1 MNNKEFIA
9 FLSEKNGTSTRI
21 TAELTNALVAEVSA
35 QLEDENTVS
44 IAGFGA
50 FEVKKKLERVL
61 VNPATK
67 QRMLVEQYS
76 KESHT
81 IAHSPKTKQMLQVE
95 QYAKEKHTTVHSPK
109 TKQKF

>member
-35 QLEDENTVS
+35 QLEEENTVS

-67 QRMLVEQYS
+67 QRMPVPPKLVVNFKPNNALKDKAKS
-76 KESHT
+76 K
-81 IAHSPKTKQMLQVE
+81 
-95 QYAKEKHTTVHSPK
+95 
-109 TKQKF
+109 

>member
-1 MNNKEFIA
+1 M
-9 FLSEKNGTSTRI
+9 
-21 TAELTNALVAEVSA
+21 AEVSA

-67 QRMLVEQYS
+67 QRMLVPPKIVVNFKPNNALKDKAKS
-76 KESHT
+76 K
-81 IAHSPKTKQMLQVE
+81 
-95 QYAKEKHTTVHSPK
+95 
-109 TKQKF
+109 

>member
-9 FLSEKNGTSTRI
+9 FLSEKNGTSTRL
-21 TAELTNALVAEVSA
+21 TAELINALVAEVSA
-35 QLEDENTVS
+35 QLEEENTVS

-67 QRMLVEQYS
+67 QRMLVPPKIVVNFKPNNALKDKAKS
-76 KESHT
+76 K
-81 IAHSPKTKQMLQVE
+81 
-95 QYAKEKHTTVHSPK
+95 
-109 TKQKF
+109 

>member
-21 TAELTNALVAEVSA
+21 TAELTNALVAEVSS

-67 QRMLVEQYS
+67 QRMLVPPKIVVNFKPNNALKDKAKS
-76 KESHT
+76 K
-81 IAHSPKTKQMLQVE
+81 
-95 QYAKEKHTTVHSPK
+95 
-109 TKQKF
+109 

>member
-9 FLSEKNGTSTRI
+9 FLSEKNGTSTRL

-35 QLEDENTVS
+35 QLEEENTVS

-67 QRMLVEQYS
+67 QRMLVPPKIVVNFKPNNALKDKAKS
-76 KESHT
+76 K
-81 IAHSPKTKQMLQVE
+81 
-95 QYAKEKHTTVHSPK
+95 
-109 TKQKF
+109 

>member
-9 FLSEKNGTSTRI
+9 FLSEKNGTFTWI

-67 QRMLVEQYS
+67 QRMLVPPKIVVNFKPNNALKDKAKS
-76 KESHT
+76 K
-81 IAHSPKTKQMLQVE
+81 
-95 QYAKEKHTTVHSPK
+95 
-109 TKQKF
+109 

>member
-9 FLSEKNGTSTRI
+9 FLSEKNGTSTRL

-67 QRMLVEQYS
+67 QRMLVPPKIVVNFKPNNALKDKAKS
-76 KESHT
+76 K
-81 IAHSPKTKQMLQVE
+81 
-95 QYAKEKHTTVHSPK
+95 
-109 TKQKF
+109 

>member
-9 FLSEKNGTSTRI
+9 FLSEKNGTSTRL
-21 TAELTNALVAEVSA
+21 TAELTNALVAEVSS

-67 QRMLVEQYS
+67 QRMLVPPKIVVNFKPNNALKDKAKS
-76 KESHT
+76 K
-81 IAHSPKTKQMLQVE
+81 
-95 QYAKEKHTTVHSPK
+95 
-109 TKQKF
+109 